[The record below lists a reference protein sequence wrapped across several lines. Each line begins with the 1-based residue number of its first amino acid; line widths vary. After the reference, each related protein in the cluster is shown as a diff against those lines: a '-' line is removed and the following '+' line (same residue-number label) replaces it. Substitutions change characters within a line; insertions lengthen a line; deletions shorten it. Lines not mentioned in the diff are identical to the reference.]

1 MLKLKQLLCSIMLLF
16 CLCSYQ
22 GVWAQESGHVSI
34 PAGQITLQNLI
45 RQIEK
50 QTDYSFVFDSSINLE
65 QTLTLKS
72 TSGKDVQTVLKQA
85 LSQSGIT
92 FKVAGSQ
99 IILKG
104 AATGKEKKDI
114 SGVITDENGEPV
126 IGATVRLKGSGSGTI
141 TNMDGQFALTAS
153 AGEELEISYV
163 GCITQNIKIGDNNS
177 FKVVLKEDA
186 QNLEEVVVVGY
197 GTQKKKDLTSAI
209 ATIGG
214 KELSNQTV
222 SNAVAAMQGR
232 LSGVQVTNSGSPGSS
247 PSIRIRGTGSIY
259 SANPIYVV
267 DGMIVDDISYL
278 GPNDIESMSVLKDA
292 SASAIY
298 GVRAA
303 NGVIMVTTKRGAKE
317 GKIKVDFNAYVG
329 VKTPSHVHELIN
341 GPEYVTLYNEYMEM
355 TDNPQAVIDLNN
367 FTTSTNWFDEVLT
380 STFTCNEDI
389 TIRGG
394 NDRSTFSLGVN
405 HLKEDGLVKND
416 NYERLGLRANYD
428 FKINKSITTGLNFVV
443 SSTKA
448 NPAPGSLLSGIYR
461 TSPLLPTREQNGGE
475 FGNPENVNGFDTQG
489 NNPEVTLY
497 YNHQWRNN
505 IKAVIN
511 GFIDIKFLKNFTLRS
526 TLGFNPSYGTSVN
539 YQPKYEISS
548 KLKHA
553 TNDLSKSSSNNMAL
567 SWDNTLTY
575 EKTFAQDHSLKVMVG
590 YSYRETKTNSLTGSA
605 EDIIDIPEINQ
616 SYLFLTIG
624 KGANYIMKV
633 SDSGSKIVQIGYLGR
648 INYDYKH
655 RYLLNATL
663 RADASSKFPA
673 NNRRGIFPSVGL
685 GWVISE
691 EPFMQGSGID
701 FMKLRAGWGLLGND
715 NIPSNLY
722 QLSTSNGTSI
732 IFGPEQNSGTGSGVS
747 SAVTVN
753 KQYNPDLRWE
763 VVNETNIGLDMNFFS
778 NRLSTSLDWYYKL
791 TQDAIFATT
800 ALGSSGLSSSGV
812 WGNFADILNTGFE
825 VSASWSDRIGEF
837 SYNIGANFTFNKN
850 EVKKISAAGAS
861 YYDKGDSG
869 NNITPLTRT
878 RVGHAV
884 GEFFGYKAIG
894 VFQNEEQIASTPHM
908 SNTKPG
914 MLIFEDINKDGVI
927 DANDRTALG
936 SPNPPFIYGF
946 NLGGEYKNFD
956 LNIFCQG
963 VAGNKIFNENRILMT
978 NARMYDKEFYEN
990 RWTGEG
996 TSNTYP
1002 SVVYSAGDARTPNS
1016 FFVES
1021 GSYFRIKSIQL
1032 GYTLPKTALEKL
1044 HIEKLR
1050 LYLNAENPV
1059 TFFKYNGFSPEVSS
1073 SDPLLTGV
1081 DNSVYPLSSVYS
1093 LGVNVT
1099 F

>member
-1 MLKLKQLLCSIMLLF
+1 MHWLKHFFILSF
-16 CLCSYQ
+16 CLF
-22 GVWAQESGHVSI
+22 SI
-34 PAGQITLQNLI
+34 STAYSQQLNIQAGRITLKSLI
-45 RQIEK
+45 QEIEK
-50 QTDYSFVFDSSINLE
+50 QTKYSFVFDDSVNLE
-65 QTLTLKS
+65 EVASIKKDS
-72 TSGKDVQTVLKQA
+72 DVQSLLNQV
-85 LSQSGIT
+85 
-92 FKVAGSQ
+92 FKKRNIIFEIVGNQ
-99 IILKG
+99 IILKSTKNG
-104 AATGKEKKDI
+104 QPRRIAGI
-114 SGVITDENGEPV
+114 VTDETGETV
-126 IGATVRLKGSGSGTI
+126 IGATVRNTKTGEGTVTDINGKFTLDISG
-141 TNMDGQFALTAS
+141 NA
-153 AGEELEISYV
+153 ELEISYV
-163 GCITQNIKIGDNNS
+163 GCITQNIKIGNSNNIN
-177 FKVVLKEDA
+177 VVLKEDT

-209 ATIGG
+209 ATISN
-214 KELSNQTV
+214 KELANQTI

-247 PSIRIRGTGSIY
+247 PSIRIRGTGSVH

-317 GKIKVDFNAYVG
+317 DKISVDFNAYVG
-329 VKTPSHVHELIN
+329 IKKASHLHEMVNGQEFVK
-341 GPEYVTLYNEYMEM
+341 LYNEYMEM
-355 TDNPQAVIDLNN
+355 TDNPNRLDPTN
-367 FTTSTNWFDEVLT
+367 FTTSTNWFDEILT
-380 STFTCNEDI
+380 STFTTNEDI

-394 NDRSTFSLGVN
+394 GDRSIFSVGIN

-416 NYERLGLRANYD
+416 NYERLGLRANYE
-428 FKINKSITTGLNFVV
+428 FKINKAITTGLNFVV

-448 NPAPGSLLSGIYR
+448 NPAPGGVLSSVYR
-461 TSPLLPTREQNGGE
+461 TVSLLPTREQNNGE
-475 FGNPENVNGFDTQG
+475 FGNPDDVNGFDTQS
-489 NNPEVTLY
+489 NNPEVSLY
-497 YNHQWRNN
+497 YNHRWDNK

-511 GFIDIKFLKNFTLRS
+511 GFIDLKFSKHFTLRS
-526 TLGFNPSYGTSVN
+526 TLGLNPTYGTSVN
-539 YQPKYEISS
+539 YSPKYQVSS
-548 KLKHA
+548 KLKHD

-575 EKTFAQDHSLKVMVG
+575 DKTFARHHSLKVMVG
-590 YSYRETKTNSLTGSA
+590 YSYRESKTNSLTGSA

-624 KGANYIMKV
+624 KGSKYVMKV

-663 RADASSKFPA
+663 RADASSKFPS
-673 NNRRGIFPSVGL
+673 NNRRGYFPSVGL

-691 EPFMQGSGID
+691 EPFMQESDIE
-701 FMKLRAGWGLLGND
+701 FMKLRAGWGQLGND

-722 QLSTSNGTSI
+722 QPSTSNGTSI
-732 IFGPEQNSGTGSGVS
+732 IFGPDQNLGTASNVS
-747 SAVTVN
+747 SAVTVG
-753 KQYNPDLRWE
+753 KQFNANLRWE
-763 VVNETNIGLDMNFFS
+763 VVNETNVGLDMNFMR
-778 NRLSTSLDWYYKL
+778 NRLSTSIDWYYKL
-791 TQDAIFATT
+791 TKDAIFATT
-800 ALGSSGLSSSGV
+800 ALGSSGLSSNGV
-812 WGNFADILNTGFE
+812 WGNFANILNTGVE
-825 VSASWSDRIGEF
+825 LSASWNDKTGDF
-837 SYNIGANFTFNKN
+837 AYNIGMNFTYNKN
-850 EVKKISAAGAS
+850 EVKKINAGGAS

-894 VFQNEEQIASTPHM
+894 VFQNQAQIDQYPHLN
-908 SNTKPG
+908 NTKPG
-914 MLIFEDINKDGVI
+914 MLIFEDMNGDGEI
-927 DANDRTALG
+927 DASDRTALG
-936 SPNPPFIYGF
+936 NPNPPFIYGF
-946 NLGGEYKNFD
+946 NFGAEYKDFD
-956 LNIFCQG
+956 FNLFCQG
-963 VAGNKIFNENRILMT
+963 VAGNKIYNENRAIMSIVR
-978 NARMYDKEFYEN
+978 NYDKDFYDN
-990 RWTGEG
+990 RWSGEG
-996 TSNTYP
+996 TSNKYP
-1002 SVVYSAGDARTPNS
+1002 SVVYSATDARTPNS

-1032 GYTLPKTALEKL
+1032 GYSLPKVALDKL
-1044 HIEKLR
+1044 HIDKLR
-1050 LYLNAENPV
+1050 FYLNAENPV

-1081 DNSVYPLSSVYS
+1081 NNGAYPLSSVYS